1 MLGECYAILTLSLCH
16 RLKIGTGAETFPT
29 ASRGTG
35 YSLTDGLGHLGG
47 VVGISI
53 LIPLTAYVG
62 AKYAFPILGIPVIIA
77 GLIVIA
83 LIPRTVGKRLEE
95 VNETFVGT
103 GKPVPTARSLSE
115 SDTQGTRPS

>member
-1 MLGECYAILTLSLCH
+1 MLCH
-16 RLKIGTGAETFPT
+16 FDSVSLPQIEDRHRRRNFSDCIT
-29 ASRGTG
+29 RNW